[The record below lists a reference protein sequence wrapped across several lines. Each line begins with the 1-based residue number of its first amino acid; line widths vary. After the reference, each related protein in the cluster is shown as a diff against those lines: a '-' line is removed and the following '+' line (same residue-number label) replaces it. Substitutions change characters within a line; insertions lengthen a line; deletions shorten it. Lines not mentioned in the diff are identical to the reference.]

1 MMQMPYH
8 TSCILYQITKN
19 RLLQCVRCRM
29 SRNGMWLESQGLMH
43 PLRRRPTDA
52 CHFAPL
58 MSFLRHNPPTL
69 NEFLQGVITTAGR
82 EKHDPVGPDF
92 CGC

>member
-19 RLLQCVRCRM
+19 RLLQCVRCRL
-29 SRNGMWLESQGLMH
+29 SRNGMWLES
-43 PLRRRPTDA
+43 DA

-69 NEFLQGVITTAGR
+69 NEFLQGVITTAGL